1 MITAAVIAEFNP
13 FHNGHAYLLKKAK
26 EITGA
31 DAAVVIMSGDFVQR
45 GAPAICCKYLRTEAA
60 LDNGA
65 DIVFE
70 LPVRYACSSAESFA
84 GGAVSLLASTGI
96 IDCLVFGSETGDIDE
111 IRNTA
116 NLLDDLEESEEYR
129 RLILNGTKSGL
140 SFPAA
145 RAHALE
151 EICHISMPY
160 DTPNNTLATEYCR
173 ALNRLKKQNCPHIPE
188 PFTIKREGSAYSAAG
203 LTGTSTGEGC
213 EMASAT
219 ALRNI
224 ILSSSPSSD
233 LTELSP
239 YIPND
244 FLSAIRENRG
254 KLLPVTENDFSDMLY
269 MRLCTAD
276 EHAIHAY
283 SGINGDLLNA
293 IFKRRYGQLTV
304 SELIS
309 GIKNKAF
316 TYSAISRAVFRILLG
331 LCNSNENSDRKPY
344 LRLLGFNRRYSSVL
358 RDIKDYDGCDL
369 ITKPADFD
377 RSSTGFAQDIF
388 AADLYSQILY
398 STFGFKRCSEFERSP
413 IMK

>member
-1 MITAAVIAEFNP
+1 MKTVGIIAEFNP
-13 FHNGHAYLLKKAK
+13 FHNGHAYLLRKAK

-31 DAAVVIMSGDFVQR
+31 EAAVVIMSGDFVQR

-84 GGAVSLLASTGI
+84 EGAVRLLASTGI
-96 IDCLVFGSETGDIDE
+96 IDCLVFGSETGNISE
-111 IRNTA
+111 IRNFA
-116 NLLDDLEESEEYR
+116 ELLDDLEESDEYHS
-129 RLILNGTKSGL
+129 LILSGTKSGL

-145 RAHALE
+145 RAQALKK
-151 EICHISMPY
+151 ICRISVPA
-160 DTPNNTLATEYCR
+160 DSPNNTLATEYCR

-188 PFTIKREGSAYSAAG
+188 PFTIKREGSAYSATG
-203 LTGTSTGEGC
+203 LTRTSTDEGC

-239 YIPND
+239 YIPEG
-244 FLSAIRENRG
+244 FLSAVRTNRG

-276 EHAIHAY
+276 EQTLHAY

-293 IFKRRYGQLTV
+293 ILKRRHEQFTV

-309 GIKNKAF
+309 DIKNKAF

-331 LCNSNENSDRKPY
+331 LCNSNDNSGEKPY
-344 LRLLGFNRRYSSVL
+344 LRLLGFNRRYSSLL
-358 RDIKDYDGCDL
+358 RNIRDYDGCDL

-388 AADLYSQILY
+388 AADLFSQILY
-398 STFGFKRCSEFERSP
+398 SGFGFKRCSEFERSP